1 MTTRATR
8 PARPHPELRFWAC
21 FAVVM
26 ALLTQVFFPPQVMAA
41 ETANGPAMVLCSAG
55 LDGAAIVADPLLAKV
70 VKLHKSGLQG
80 LKCANCVL
88 ASITAVTTPDATFIP
103 AVYAAA
109 RADFRP
115 AIMAAALGS
124 RAPPRPFS
132 CGPPSFA

>member
-1 MTTRATR
+1 
-8 PARPHPELRFWAC
+8 
-21 FAVVM
+21 M